1 MVTYNDTLSRYVAEL
16 FAVEDEV
23 LQRVRQRMAEHGVPA
38 IHIKPEE
45 GRFLQ
50 LLARACGARQAVE
63 IGTLGGYS
71 AIWIARGLLAGGVLH
86 TIEREPERARLARE
100 NLTLAG
106 LADRVTVHEGDA
118 RQVLAQLSPR
128 APFDFV
134 FIDAEKADYRDY
146 YDWAVEHLRSGGV
159 VAAHNAFLHGRVLDG
174 TDANAEFIRAFNAYV
189 AHDAR
194 VISTVFP
201 AGDGIVVAVKA

>member
-1 MVTYNDTLSRYVAEL
+1 MVTYNDALSRYVADL

-23 LQRVRQRMAEHGVPA
+23 LRRVRQRMADHGLPA

-50 LLARACGARQAVE
+50 LMVRACGARKAVE

-71 AIWIARGLLAGGVLH
+71 AIWMARGLLPGGVLH
-86 TIEREPERARLARE
+86 TVEREPDRARLARE
-100 NLTLAG
+100 NLALAS
-106 LADRVTVHEGDA
+106 LADQVIVHQGDA
-118 RQVLAQLSPR
+118 RQVIAQLGSQ

-159 VAAHNAFLHGRVLDG
+159 VAAHNAFLHGRVLEAD
-174 TDANAEFIRAFNAYV
+174 DANARFMRAFNAHV
-189 AHDAR
+189 AQDDR

-201 AGDGIVVAVKA
+201 AGDGMVVAVKV

>member
-1 MVTYNDTLSRYVAEL
+1 MVTYNDALSRYVADL

-23 LQRVRQRMAEHGVPA
+23 LRRVRQRMADHGLPA

-50 LLARACGARQAVE
+50 LMARACEARKAVE

-71 AIWIARGLLAGGVLH
+71 AVWIARGLLPGGVLQ
-86 TIEREPERARLARE
+86 TVEREPDRARLARE
-100 NLTLAG
+100 NLVLAG
-106 LADRVTVHEGDA
+106 LSDRVIVHQGDA
-118 RQVLAQLSPR
+118 RQVIAQLASQ

-159 VAAHNAFLHGRVLDG
+159 VAAHNAFLHGRVLEAD
-174 TDANAEFIRAFNAYV
+174 DSNARFMRAFNAYV
-189 AHDAR
+189 AQDAR

-201 AGDGIVVAVKA
+201 AGDGIVVAVKV